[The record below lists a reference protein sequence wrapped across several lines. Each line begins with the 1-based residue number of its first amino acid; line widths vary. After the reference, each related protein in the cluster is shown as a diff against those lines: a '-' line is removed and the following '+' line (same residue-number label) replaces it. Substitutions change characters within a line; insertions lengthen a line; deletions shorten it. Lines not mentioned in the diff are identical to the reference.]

1 MWRNRLIDNVYL
13 DTSLLDKDGLDY
25 VDRVLKDLEIA
36 PKISSR
42 VPDKEVPGKLI
53 ITFVENPLVYNY
65 SRQGA
70 VVLGIYS
77 ASALTTDQLERPI
90 TE

>member
-42 VPDKEVPGKLI
+42 VPDKEVPGKNSSL
-53 ITFVENPLVYNY
+53 PL
-65 SRQGA
+65 
-70 VVLGIYS
+70 
-77 ASALTTDQLERPI
+77 
-90 TE
+90 